1 MAGQSS
7 TTNTTSTS
15 TGTSTSTSAAT
26 SNTTGLSTTT
36 GSSTASAQRVPPPT
50 AVTAFLAG
58 RPVWQVSYLSGLA
71 AGVVTEIWGL
81 AARAAGVPMKAA
93 GLGSPHATAITVGM
107 FALGTM
113 VVVFWFTFVTA
124 AVARFSR
131 RPARLYVRL
140 TVPLT
145 FLSLLIPGTAADTA
159 VSTKLVLAVAHLLA
173 AAVIIPS
180 VAYRL
185 AQVTADPAA

>member
-7 TTNTTSTS
+7 TTNTTST
-15 TGTSTSTSAAT
+15 TSTSATAT
-26 SNTTGLSTTT
+26 S
-36 GSSTASAQRVPPPT
+36 AHRVAPPP
-50 AVTAFLAG
+50 AAAAFLAG

-71 AGVVTEIWGL
+71 AGAVTEIWGL

-93 GLGSPHATAITVGM
+93 GLGAHHATAITVGM

-124 AVARFSR
+124 AIARFSR
-131 RPARLYVRL
+131 RPARLYVRI
-140 TVPLT
+140 TVPLAL
-145 FLSLLIPGTAADTA
+145 LSVLVPGTAADTA
-159 VSTKLVLAVAHLLA
+159 VSTKLILGVAHLLA
-173 AAVIIPS
+173 AAVIIPC

-185 AQVTADPAA
+185 ARVTADPAA